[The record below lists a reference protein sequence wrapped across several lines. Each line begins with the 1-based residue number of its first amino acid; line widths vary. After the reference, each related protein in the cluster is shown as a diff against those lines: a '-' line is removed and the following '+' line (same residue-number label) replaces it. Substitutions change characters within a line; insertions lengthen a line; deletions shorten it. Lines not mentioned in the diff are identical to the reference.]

1 MAQNTRIM
9 SFYMELRTGS
19 SGSCVKRSPELLGRD
34 NLNTTQSDATAR
46 SPCRLSP
53 SSHTL
58 RSHMQRRSLTPD
70 TRMAFL
76 GSPDREKRTASL
88 IRTRSETNPF
98 REITPTSPGRFTAPT
113 SPVCIRT
120 HPFCPVTLE
129 NTRREVGID
138 TGGKS
143 SVVTFSYIE
152 KARVKTVVNPFNVSV
167 LPQGANL
174 IASDQDSSA
183 GRKSLQTGHK
193 VPQGFV
199 SKSVQAGSLEM
210 RANTVTMSTFSEP
223 SNGVVPIRS
232 LVPSVGS
239 GSPKCSDA
247 FAQDSCTG
255 GKSPQIGNK
264 MHQESVSK
272 PTDTRSL
279 DVGTNLVTATTS
291 SELSS
296 NNGIVPI
303 QSLDPS
309 VGRRS
314 PISPGHKQADS
325 CMQLGEQSER
335 AQRIAKARREFFY
348 GIAEPQIP
356 EDKAD
361 SEIQQPSANPHI
373 TVTSEIPQDKQ
384 RGQSTDGSFE
394 VQPRGNNHGS
404 MEVVND
410 LKGTSLPNGTSA
422 ANKPGDATRPI
433 KYSETD
439 LDAVPVRRYQET
451 DLDEVMAEYNMASPD
466 TSDIIHRPSLMG
478 ERDAAQMGHCA
489 PPGGSMPDRTT
500 GNQEECR
507 EEQSKTAED
516 EVFYGPPSPADE
528 RSPEMEIKNLIP
540 SVASICITRSLSEDG
555 TDTFSKQFEYILESH
570 RAKGT
575 SYTSLDSVEILSS
588 PKRGHGNYFTF
599 DFPTLTS
606 EIQEQIKENA
616 RLIEE
621 KFLTRTNADVES
633 CVSSTTDS
641 DWPSSPRLKAMRVD
655 KKLSVSPMV
664 AYSKSENILTRCQLY
679 TEDNLL
685 KRTLEI
691 EDDEPKSDYSSS
703 DGNLNHLVMDSE
715 SEMDSTEQLA
725 LGSTDTLANGNKTD
739 QEAAKRLAKRLYY
752 LDGFKRSDVARHLGK
767 KNDFS
772 KMVAEEYLKFFDFT
786 AMSLDQALRA
796 FLKEFAL
803 MGETQERERV
813 LIHFSH
819 RYHQCN
825 PGTISAE
832 DGIHT
837 LTCALMLLNTDL
849 HGHNIGKR
857 MSCPDF
863 IGNLEGLNDGKDFPK
878 ELLKVLY
885 SSIKN
890 EKLQWTINEE
900 ELRKSLSE
908 LADERTDPSLKA
920 MKRISRGSNPFLD
933 IMQDPNAATYKH
945 GFLVRKVHADS
956 DGKKTP
962 RGRRGWKT
970 FYAVLKGMI
979 LYLQKDEYKSDKQL
993 SEEDLKNAISI
1004 HHSLVVRASD
1014 YSKRPNVFYLKTA
1027 DWRMFLFQ
1035 APSSDLMQSWI
1046 TRINLV
1052 AAMFS
1057 APPFPAA
1064 IGSQKK
1070 FSRPLLPTTATRLSL
1085 EEQLKTH
1092 AARLKSMTV
1101 DLAEH
1106 HSYPPDKKVKG
1117 KELEEYKQKE
1127 EYLEFE
1133 KMRFGTYVMLLRAK
1147 LKAGTDDLDKF
1158 ESALFDTIEN
1168 EGNGLKKSHSSPSL
1182 NQEQPVVTVR
1192 VKRNTSERRSYRHSA
1207 STKHKL

>member
-1 MAQNTRIM
+1 MAQNASVMT
-9 SFYMELRTGS
+9 FYMELRAGPS
-19 SGSCVKRSPELLGRD
+19 ESCAKRSPGSSSRD
-34 NLNTTQSDATAR
+34 SLNIAQSNASAQ
-46 SPCRLSP
+46 SPCLLSLSP
-53 SSHTL
+53 QTPQPHA
-58 RSHMQRRSLTPD
+58 QRRSLPPD
-70 TRMAFL
+70 TRMDFL
-76 GSPDREKRTASL
+76 GFPSHEKGATSL

-98 REITPTSPGRFTAPT
+98 REITSTSPGRSTAPT

-129 NTRREVGID
+129 NTIRGMGSD
-138 TGGKS
+138 TRGKS

-152 KARVKTVVNPFNVSV
+152 KARVKTIGNPFSVSA

-174 IASDQDSSA
+174 TVPSA
-183 GRKSLQTGHK
+183 GWKSPQTGHK
-193 VPQGFV
+193 MPRGSV
-199 SKSVQAGSLEM
+199 SKPVQMEHLVM
-210 RANTVTMSTFSEP
+210 RSSAVTARTSREP
-223 SNGVVPIRS
+223 SNGLVPTRS
-232 LVPSVGS
+232 LLSSVGS
-239 GSPKCSDA
+239 ASQKYSATPGLCSGENSPR
-247 FAQDSCTG
+247 TG
-255 GKSPQIGNK
+255 KKIL
-264 MHQESVSK
+264 QELVSK
-272 PTDTRSL
+272 PIHTKTMDL
-279 DVGTNLVTATTS
+279 GTNLKTAMIRTETS
-291 SELSS
+291 DSHTVAAIP
-296 NNGIVPI
+296 N
-303 QSLDPS
+303 LDPI
-309 VGRRS
+309 GREI
-314 PISPGHKQADS
+314 PNSPGIKQANS
-325 CMQLGEQSER
+325 CILVGEYSDR

-348 GIAEPQIP
+348 GPSEPQIP

-361 SEIQQPSANPHI
+361 SETRQSLASPHF
-373 TVTSEIPQDKQ
+373 TVTIEIAENKQ
-384 RGQSTDGSFE
+384 KGASTSGSLE
-394 VQPRGNNHGS
+394 AQPCVVSHGS
-404 MEVVND
+404 AKVVND
-410 LKGTSLPNGTSA
+410 LKNAPLSNGTSMVYKA
-422 ANKPGDATRPI
+422 RDQTRTT

-439 LDAVPVRRYQET
+439 LDAVPIRRYQET
-451 DLDEVMAEYNMASPD
+451 NLDEVMAQYNITSPD
-466 TSDIIHRPSLMG
+466 KHDSIHHPSSTVASDTVQMDPHAPSG
-478 ERDAAQMGHCA
+478 GYIRDE
-489 PPGGSMPDRTT
+489 TT
-500 GNQEECR
+500 GNCKGCR
-507 EEQSKTAED
+507 EEQSKVVED
-516 EVFYGPPSPADE
+516 DVFSEPSSAADE
-528 RSPEMEIKNLIP
+528 RSPEIEVKNMLP
-540 SVASICITRSLSEDG
+540 PVASISLARSLSEDG
-555 TDTFSKQFEYILESH
+555 TDTFSKQFESILESH

-575 SYTSLDSVEILSS
+575 SYTSLDSVEILPS
-588 PKRGHGNYFTF
+588 PNRSHGNYFTF
-599 DFPTLTS
+599 DFPILTS

-621 KFLTRTNADVES
+621 KFLPWTNSDGDS
-633 CVSSTTDS
+633 CMNSTKDS
-641 DWPSSPRLKAMRVD
+641 DWPGSPGCRGTRVD
-655 KKLSVSPMV
+655 KKTSINPMV
-664 AYSKSENILTRCQLY
+664 VYSKSENTLTRCQLY

-703 DGNLNHLVMDSE
+703 DSNLNHLVMDSE
-715 SEMDSTEQLA
+715 SEMDSTEQLV

-752 LDGFKRSDVARHLGK
+752 LDGFKRSDVVRHLGK
-767 KNDFS
+767 NNDFS
-772 KMVAEEYLKFFDFT
+772 KMVAEEYLRFFDFT
-786 AMSLDQALRA
+786 GMSLDQALRA

-825 PGTISAE
+825 PDAISAE

-857 MSCPDF
+857 MSCSDF

-920 MKRISRGSNPFLD
+920 MNRISSGSNPFLD
-933 IMQDPNAATYKH
+933 IVQDPNAATYKH

-1004 HHSLVVRASD
+1004 HHSLAVRATD
-1014 YSKRPNVFYLKTA
+1014 YSKKPNVFYLKTA
-1027 DWRMFLFQ
+1027 DWRIFLLQ
-1035 APSSDLMQSWI
+1035 APNAELMQSWI

-1052 AAMFS
+1052 SAMFS

-1070 FSRPLLPTTATRLSL
+1070 FCRPLLPTTLTRLSL
-1085 EEQLKTH
+1085 EDQIKAH
-1092 AARLKSMTV
+1092 DARLKSMTV
-1101 DLAEH
+1101 DLTEH

-1133 KMRFGTYVMLLRAK
+1133 KMRFSTYVSLLRAK
-1147 LKAGTDDLDKF
+1147 VKAGTDDLDKF

-1168 EGNGLKKSHSSPSL
+1168 EGNGLTKSRSSPSL
-1182 NQEQPVVTVR
+1182 NQEQPVVTIR

-1207 STKHKL
+1207 NTKHKL

>member
-1 MAQNTRIM
+1 MAQNTSVM
-9 SFYMELRTGS
+9 AFYMELRSGP
-19 SGSCVKRSPELLGRD
+19 SGSCTKPSPGSLKCDG
-34 NLNTTQSDATAR
+34 LNAAQSDAKAQ
-46 SPCRLSP
+46 SPCVLSP
-53 SSHTL
+53 SPQTP
-58 RSHMQRRSLTPD
+58 RSRTQRRSLPPD
-70 TRMAFL
+70 TRMDFL
-76 GSPDREKRTASL
+76 GFPGREKGATSL

-98 REITPTSPGRFTAPT
+98 QEITHSSPGRSTAPT

-120 HPFCPVTLE
+120 HPFFPVTLG
-129 NTRREVGID
+129 NAISGMGCDPR
-138 TGGKS
+138 GKS

-152 KARVKTVVNPFNVSV
+152 KARVKTVGNPFNVPV
-167 LPQGANL
+167 LHQGA
-174 IASDQDSSA
+174 SPTSPST
-183 GRKSLQTGHK
+183 GWKSPQTGPKMSREFVLNPVQMEHLDLHTSAATARPSREPPNGL
-193 VPQGFV
+193 VP
-199 SKSVQAGSLEM
+199 
-210 RANTVTMSTFSEP
+210 T
-223 SNGVVPIRS
+223 RS
-232 LVPSVGS
+232 LLSSVGS
-239 GSPKCSDA
+239 ASQRYSDA
-247 FAQDSCTG
+247 AAQGLCSGEKSPRTGKKILHPDVPKPIHTQTVDPGTSLTTATGSNETPSNQGAAAIPNLDPVGREIPSIPGIKQVDSC
-255 GKSPQIGNK
+255 
-264 MHQESVSK
+264 V
-272 PTDTRSL
+272 L
-279 DVGTNLVTATTS
+279 VG
-291 SELSS
+291 EY
-296 NNGIVPI
+296 
-303 QSLDPS
+303 
-309 VGRRS
+309 
-314 PISPGHKQADS
+314 
-325 CMQLGEQSER
+325 SER

-348 GIAEPQIP
+348 GTAEAQIP

-361 SEIQQPSANPHI
+361 SGIWQTLANPNV
-373 TVTSEIPQDKQ
+373 TVTSGVAENKQ
-384 RGQSTDGSFE
+384 KGVSPNGSLE
-394 VQPRGNNHGS
+394 ALLQMVNHGS
-404 MEVVND
+404 AKVAND
-410 LKGTSLPNGTSA
+410 LKDAPSSNGTSA
-422 ANKPGDATRPI
+422 VCKAREQTRTA

-439 LDAVPVRRYQET
+439 LDAVPIRRYQET
-451 DLDEVMAEYNMASPD
+451 NLDEVMAQYNATSPD
-466 TSDIIHRPSLMG
+466 KHDSIHQPSLMVASDVVQVDPLTPSG
-478 ERDAAQMGHCA
+478 DIT
-489 PPGGSMPDRTT
+489 PDEPT
-500 GNQEECR
+500 GDHEECR
-507 EEQSKTAED
+507 EEQSKSVED
-516 EVFYGPPSPADE
+516 EVFSEPSSAADE
-528 RSPEMEIKNLIP
+528 RSPEIEIKNMLP
-540 SVASICITRSLSEDG
+540 PVASISISRSLSEDG
-555 TDTFSKQFEYILESH
+555 TDTFSKQFESILESH

-575 SYTSLDSVEILSS
+575 SYTSLDSVETLPS
-588 PKRGHGNYFTF
+588 PNRNHGTYFTF

-606 EIQEQIKENA
+606 EIQDQIKENA

-621 KFLTRTNADVES
+621 KFLPWTNAGGDS
-633 CVSSTTDS
+633 CLDSAKDS
-641 DWPSSPRLKAMRVD
+641 DWSSRPGCKVTRMD
-655 KKLSVSPMV
+655 KKTSVNPMV
-664 AYSKSENILTRCQLY
+664 VYSKSENILTRCQLY

-685 KRTLEI
+685 KRTFEI

-703 DGNLNHLVMDSE
+703 DSNLNHPVMDSE

-767 KNDFS
+767 NNDFS
-772 KMVAEEYLKFFDFT
+772 KMVAEEYLRFFDFT
-786 AMSLDQALRA
+786 GMSLDQALRV

-825 PGTISAE
+825 PDAIPAE

-857 MSCPDF
+857 MSSSDF

-908 LADERTDPSLKA
+908 LADDRSDPSLKA
-920 MKRISRGSNPFLD
+920 MNRISSGSNPFLD
-933 IMQDPNAATYKH
+933 IVQDPNAATYKH

-993 SEEDLKNAISI
+993 SAEDLKNAISI
-1004 HHSLVVRASD
+1004 HHSLAVRATD
-1014 YSKRPNVFYLKTA
+1014 YSKKPNVFYLKTA
-1027 DWRMFLFQ
+1027 DWRIFLLQ
-1035 APSSDLMQSWI
+1035 APNAELMQSWI

-1052 AAMFS
+1052 SAMFS

-1070 FSRPLLPTTATRLSL
+1070 FSRPLLPTTLTRLSL
-1085 EEQLKTH
+1085 EEQIKAHDT
-1092 AARLKSMTV
+1092 RLKSMTV
-1101 DLAEH
+1101 DLTEH

-1117 KELEEYKQKE
+1117 KELEEYKLKE

-1133 KMRFGTYVMLLRAK
+1133 KMRFSTYVSLLRAK
-1147 LKAGTDDLDKF
+1147 LKTGTDDLDKF

-1168 EGNGLKKSHSSPSL
+1168 EGNGLTKSRSSPSL
-1182 NQEQPVVTVR
+1182 NQEQPVVTIR

-1207 STKHKL
+1207 NSKHKL

>member
-1 MAQNTRIM
+1 MAQNTRVM
-9 SFYMELRTGS
+9 TFYMELRTS
-19 SGSCVKRSPELLGRD
+19 PSGSCAKRSP
-34 NLNTTQSDATAR
+34 
-46 SPCRLSP
+46 
-53 SSHTL
+53 
-58 RSHMQRRSLTPD
+58 
-70 TRMAFL
+70 
-76 GSPDREKRTASL
+76 GSPDRENLNATQSDANVRSPCLLMPSPQTPRSHTQRRSLPPETRMDFLGFPSCEKGTSSL

-98 REITPTSPGRFTAPT
+98 REIAPTSPGRSTAPT

-129 NTRREVGID
+129 NKIREVGSYSR
-138 TGGKS
+138 GKS

-152 KARVKTVVNPFNVSV
+152 KARVKTVSNPFSVSV
-167 LPQGANL
+167 LPQE
-174 IASDQDSSA
+174 ASLTTTCQGSSA
-183 GRKSLQTGHK
+183 GRKSPQTGHK
-193 VPQGFV
+193 ISRGFV
-199 SKSVQAGSLEM
+199 SKPVQMESLDM
-210 RANTVTMSTFSEP
+210 PANTVTVRSASQP
-223 SNGVVPIRS
+223 SNGLVPNQRMVS
-232 LVPSVGS
+232 LVGS
-239 GSPKCSDA
+239 ASSKCSDA
-247 FAQDSCTG
+247 AAQGLCSEEKC
-255 GKSPQIGNK
+255 SQIGNK
-264 MHQESVSK
+264 MHEEFISK
-272 PTDTRSL
+272 PIHTKTLDLGTNLMTATALNERSSNHGIMPFRSL
-279 DVGTNLVTATTS
+279 DPIGKEIPNCT
-291 SELSS
+291 
-296 NNGIVPI
+296 GI
-303 QSLDPS
+303 
-309 VGRRS
+309 
-314 PISPGHKQADS
+314 KQADS
-325 CMQLGEQSER
+325 CILVGEYSDR

-348 GIAEPQIP
+348 GTSESQIP
-356 EDKAD
+356 EDKAV
-361 SEIQQPSANPHI
+361 SKTQPSLVNPCI
-373 TVTSEIPQDKQ
+373 TVTSEIAENKQ
-384 RGQSTDGSFE
+384 KGEPIGGSFE
-394 VQPRGNNHGS
+394 TQPRAVNHGS
-404 MEVVND
+404 AEVVND
-410 LKGTSLPNGTSA
+410 PKGTSLPNGTSTA
-422 ANKPGDATRPI
+422 YKPGDKTRMT

-439 LDAVPVRRYQET
+439 LDAVPIRCYQET
-451 DLDEVMAEYNMASPD
+451 NLDEVMAEYNMIPD
-466 TSDIIHRPSLMG
+466 KSDSIHHPSSTAAG
-478 ERDAAQMGHCA
+478 DAAEMDHCA
-489 PPGGSMPDRTT
+489 PSGGSMLDETT
-500 GNQEECR
+500 GNR
-507 EEQSKTAED
+507 ED
-516 EVFYGPPSPADE
+516 DVFSEPSSAADE
-528 RSPEMEIKNLIP
+528 RSPEIEVKNMLP
-540 SVASICITRSLSEDG
+540 SAASISIVRSLSEDG
-555 TDTFSKQFEYILESH
+555 TDTFSKQFECILESH

-575 SYTSLDSVEILSS
+575 SYTSLDSVETLPS
-588 PKRGHGNYFTF
+588 PNRSHGNYFTF

-621 KFLTRTNADVES
+621 KFLPWTNADGDLHPN
-633 CVSSTTDS
+633 STMNS
-641 DWPSSPRLKAMRVD
+641 DWPGSPRCKATRVD
-655 KKLSVSPMV
+655 RKPSVNPV
-664 AYSKSENILTRCQLY
+664 VVYSKSENILTRCQLY

-685 KRTLEI
+685 KRTPEAD
-691 EDDEPKSDYSSS
+691 DDEPKSDYSSS
-703 DGNLNHLVMDSE
+703 DSNLNHLVMDSE

-767 KNDFS
+767 NNDFS
-772 KMVAEEYLKFFDFT
+772 KMVAEEYLRFFDFT
-786 AMSLDQALRA
+786 GMSLDQALRA

-825 PGTISAE
+825 PDTITAE

-857 MSCPDF
+857 MSSSDF

-908 LADERTDPSLKA
+908 LADERTDPNLKA
-920 MKRISRGSNPFLD
+920 MNRISSGSNPFLD

-1004 HHSLVVRASD
+1004 HHSLAVRASD
-1014 YSKRPNVFYLKTA
+1014 YSKKPNVFYLKTA
-1027 DWRMFLFQ
+1027 DWRMFLLQ
-1035 APSSDLMQSWI
+1035 APNSELMQSWI

-1052 AAMFS
+1052 SAMFS

-1070 FSRPLLPTTATRLSL
+1070 FSRPLLPTTVTRLSL
-1085 EEQLKTH
+1085 EEQIKAHDT
-1092 AARLKSMTV
+1092 RLKSMTV

-1106 HSYPPDKKVKG
+1106 HSYPPDKKVKA

-1133 KMRFGTYVMLLRAK
+1133 KLRFSTYVSLLRAK
-1147 LKAGTDDLDKF
+1147 VKAGTDDLEKF
-1158 ESALFDTIEN
+1158 ESVLFDTIDN
-1168 EGNGLKKSHSSPSL
+1168 EGNGLKKSRSSPSL

-1207 STKHKL
+1207 SSKHKL